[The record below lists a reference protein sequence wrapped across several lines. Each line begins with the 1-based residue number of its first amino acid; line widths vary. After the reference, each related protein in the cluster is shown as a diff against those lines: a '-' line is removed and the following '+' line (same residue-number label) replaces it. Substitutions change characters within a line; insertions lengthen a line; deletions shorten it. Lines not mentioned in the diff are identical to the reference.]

1 MTGQGKTRKLCGLQ
15 DKLMD
20 LWWAGK
26 NDCRIAYEVG
36 CTASAIWQWRR
47 KNGLPKN
54 TERGR
59 QW

>member
-1 MTGQGKTRKLCGLQ
+1 MTGQGKTRKLCNLQ
-15 DKLMD
+15 EELMQ

-26 NDCRIAYEVG
+26 NDCRIADEVG
-36 CTASAIWQWRR
+36 CTSSAIWQWRQ

>member
-1 MTGQGKTRKLCGLQ
+1 MIGQGKTRKLCNRQ
-15 DKLMD
+15 EELME
-20 LWWAGK
+20 LWMAGK
-26 NDCRIAYEVG
+26 NDCRIADEVG
-36 CTASAIWQWRR
+36 CTSSAIWQWRR